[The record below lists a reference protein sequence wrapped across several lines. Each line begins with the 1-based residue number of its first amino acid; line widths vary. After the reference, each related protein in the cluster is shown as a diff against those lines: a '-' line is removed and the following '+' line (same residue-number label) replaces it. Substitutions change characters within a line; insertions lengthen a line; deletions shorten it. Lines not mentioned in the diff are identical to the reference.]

1 MQRFVVAPFIFLV
14 KATIFF
20 HILSLPIFLCWCI
33 LFLNNTY
40 KEKTV
45 TPAINLAKKLKIEH
59 QIYEYQHDPKAE
71 SFGLEAS
78 EKLGVSPDRVFKT
91 LVANTGEQ
99 LVVAVLPV
107 NQKLD
112 LKRVAKAVKAKKAV
126 MAEPNLVERTT
137 GYVLGG
143 VSPLGQKKRLTTLI
157 HQSACEFDSIY
168 VSAGRRGLE
177 IELSAQ
183 DLKQALK
190 ATLCEIIV
198 G

>member
-1 MQRFVVAPFIFLV
+1 M
-14 KATIFF
+14 
-20 HILSLPIFLCWCI
+20 
-33 LFLNNTY
+33 
-40 KEKTV
+40 
-45 TPAINLAKKLKIEH
+45 TPAINLAKKLKVEH
-59 QIYEYQHDPKAE
+59 QIHEYQHDSKAD
-71 SFGLEAS
+71 SYGLEAS

-91 LVANTGEQ
+91 LVVNTGEQ

-126 MAEPNLVERTT
+126 MAEPKLVERTT

-157 HQSACEFDSIY
+157 HQSAREFESIY

-190 ATLCEIIV
+190 ADLCEIIV
-198 G
+198 V